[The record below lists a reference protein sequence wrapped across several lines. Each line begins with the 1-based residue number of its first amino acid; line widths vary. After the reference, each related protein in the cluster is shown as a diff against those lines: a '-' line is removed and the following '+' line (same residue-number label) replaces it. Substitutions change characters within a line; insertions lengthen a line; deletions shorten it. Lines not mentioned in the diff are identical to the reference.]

1 MAITY
6 NHKSIEQTPKT
17 YKVGDTFL
25 LKHNNEPHILAQ
37 VGYGEVTL
45 ISLFDGNRL
54 TEPVEVDDIMCID
67 TYNIFNITR
76 NDLTP
81 CDFILTPKED

>member
-45 ISLFDGNRL
+45 ISLIGGNRL
-54 TEPVEVDDIMCID
+54 APPVEVDDITSID
-67 TYNIFNITR
+67 LYDVVNTTLNE
-76 NDLTP
+76 LTP
-81 CDFILTPKED
+81 CDFILTAKED